1 MTPTYDSPDTSDMRR
16 HEVGAHRGGGRPGSV
31 FRRLAV
37 ASATIMGSPW
47 AFVAAVAGCLV
58 WAVAGPL
65 CHYSDTWQLTINT
78 ATTVLTFLAVFLIQN
93 TQNRDA
99 LAMQLKLDEL
109 LRAVEQARTGLVN
122 LDQCSD
128 EELAALRAE
137 FERLG
142 DRAGGPDATL
152 PTRPRAR

>member
-1 MTPTYDSPDTSDMRR
+1 MPAAVPELASHP
-16 HEVGAHRGGGRPGSV
+16 VGAL
-31 FRRLAV
+31 FRRIAE
-37 ASATIMGSPW
+37 ASAATMGSPW
-47 AFVAAVAGCLV
+47 TFVIAVVGCIV
-58 WAVAGPL
+58 WAAAGPL

-93 TQNRDA
+93 TQNRDM
-99 LAMQLKLDEL
+99 LATQLKLDEL

-122 LDQCSD
+122 LEHCSD

-142 DRAGGPDATL
+142 AREGRPSSAAT
-152 PTRPRAR
+152 TPR